1 MPNLNSLPQHVAHLP
16 RTGFDMGQSF
26 GFTMS
31 TGMLLPCYQDYLNPG
46 ESVYINSSMMAR
58 TQPMVSP
65 AMVDVDF
72 YIDWFFV
79 PMPMIY
85 TAFPSVRWQTNDF
98 LSSFF
103 DNSVEQPFENYPVD
117 LPIIDINHS
126 MYGEGST
133 LEDISFDKAR
143 FGSEVY
149 NFGGLGNRFDCI
161 GKSVYR
167 LADHLGYVPDYV
179 PSGIDKVGNPNVFPV
194 FPAAYQAIYQNY
206 YRQDERERRNIS
218 CYNLD
223 RQITRDLPSLFF
235 EGLFQLRYRPYR
247 LDYFTSVKAAPI
259 INPINLTGSETEAQ
273 SSSASLTSILTKVDS
288 YLSTSDPKAVN
299 NYGSVEVDL
308 DPGYYPSTVV
318 SSNPRSEVVSQV
330 ASASGSLGVGT
341 AQLRS
346 MFAVEKLLRITGHA
360 KKDYDSQV
368 LAHFGFKVPHD
379 VKHELTHIVT
389 QHGLLHIG
397 EVVSTSD
404 TYDGSGGSSLGEL
417 SGRGYLGIKPLMK
430 KDRPSPKKFTAPCDG
445 VIMAIVSCVP
455 RPRYYGGFDK
465 QNGITDRLKFYQ
477 PEFDRLGMQPLFW
490 YESNYA
496 FFNTPQ
502 SAGRLGWQYRYEQF
516 KRKYDRVS
524 MAFASP
530 SNGVNNYSSW
540 VYARRFGDSYSG
552 TGDIAPHILDET
564 LCPPTALN
572 DIMIMPYNTA
582 WSDSYN
588 ASPWL
593 SYAQDPFICDFRANV
608 KKVSYMSS
616 TGEPMMSTL

>member
-1 MPNLNSLPQHVAHLP
+1 MPNLNSLPQHVANLP

-31 TGMLLPCYQDYLNPG
+31 TGMLLPCYQDFLNPG

-103 DNSVEQPFENYPVD
+103 DNQTDSPFESSSVG
-117 LPIIDINHS
+117 LPLIDVNHS
-126 MYGEGST
+126 LYGPGTT
-133 LEDISFDKAR
+133 LETIKQYKESFGVEHYFA
-143 FGSEVY
+143 
-149 NFGGLGNRFDCI
+149 GGLGNRFDCI

-179 PSGIDKVGNPNVFPV
+179 PTGLGMVGNPNVFPV

-223 RQITRDLPSLFF
+223 RQITHDLPDLFF

-247 LDYFTSVKAAPI
+247 LDYFTSVKSAPI
-259 INPINLTGSETEAQ
+259 INPINLTGNDNVSA
-273 SSSASLTSILTKVDS
+273 SSSDSLTSILTSVDS
-288 YLSTSDPKAVN
+288 YLSSSDLRGTNRSGTVDVN
-299 NYGSVEVDL
+299 LVPSR
-308 DPGYYPSTVV
+308 YPSTVV
-318 SSNPRSEVVSQV
+318 SSDPSSETVTQVSGT
-330 ASASGSLGVGT
+330 AGSLGVST

-368 LAHFGFKVPHD
+368 LAHFGFRVPHD
-379 VKHELTHIVT
+379 VKHELTHIYT

-404 TYDGSGGSSLGEL
+404 TYNGSDGSSLGEL
-417 SGRGYLGIKPLMK
+417 GGQGYLGIKPLMH
-430 KDRPSPKKFTAPCDG
+430 KDKPSPKKFVAPCDG

-465 QNGITDRLKFYQ
+465 QNGITDRLKLYQ

-552 TGDIAPHILDET
+552 TGNFADHVLDET

-572 DIMIMPYNTA
+572 NIMRMPYNTA
-582 WSDSYN
+582 WSDSYD

-608 KKVSYMSS
+608 KKVSYMSA
-616 TGEPMMSTL
+616 TGEPMLSTL